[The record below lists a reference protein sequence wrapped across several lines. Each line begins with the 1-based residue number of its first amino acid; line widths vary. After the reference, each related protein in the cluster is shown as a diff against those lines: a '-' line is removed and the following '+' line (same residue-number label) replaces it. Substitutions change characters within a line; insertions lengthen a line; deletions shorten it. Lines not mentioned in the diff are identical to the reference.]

1 MISNNLNGLNQLSLA
16 IYSEKLLDKG
26 HLVLL
31 DFACI
36 KSVKKLSLLKLC
48 KKKQLKLNKFM
59 FSFCKMSFLFWVK
72 NPILILLE
80 LLIY

>member
-1 MISNNLNGLNQLSLA
+1 MISNNSNGLNQLSLA
-16 IYSEKLLDKG
+16 IYLEKLLDRG

-31 DFACI
+31 DFVCI
-36 KSVKKLSLLKLC
+36 RLVKRLSLLKSC
-48 KKKQLKLNKFM
+48 KKKLLKPNKFM

-72 NPILILLE
+72 NHILILLE